1 MKLLWVNTREF
12 KCDDGGFTKV
22 TVPWDFVK
30 EIHITTSVITVFT
43 GFKPIP
49 KIEMQTTDRRQKD
62 FLAAY
67 KMFCKT
73 NNVPQ
78 RRIDFY

>member
-1 MKLLWVNTREF
+1 MNQLWVNTRGF
-12 KCDDGGFTKV
+12 KCVDGGNTEIEI
-22 TVPWDFVK
+22 PWDFVK
-30 EIHITTSVITVFT
+30 EMHVSESLVTIFT